1 MAKKSR
7 EYWIKRAELKLQ
19 KLDKEQEKIE
29 KKLKKSYKDAIKEIK
44 KEVAA
49 LYAEG
54 GELTDFQKYRVE
66 GTIRSLESLLD
77 EMATNEEQTL
87 KEGLTELY
95 EDTQKLEAASLEVS
109 FQTVNDSVIR
119 EVMQTNWSGLT
130 FSERIWDNRKKL
142 ASKVKE
148 TLNKGLIRGDS
159 LQTMA
164 QSLADVMNKDF
175 NRAMV
180 LVHTETCW
188 VQSEASKRQYEEDG
202 VTEYEFAAFLDNKTT
217 KECRELDGKIFKVKD
232 GVPGVNMPPMHP
244 RCRSCIMPV
253 VDSLEDIKLMEERK
267 KAEAEAKK
275 KAEEEAKKKAE
286 EEEKAKKE
294 AKEKAEKEAL
304 VKAKKEAK
312 EAKEK
317 AKKLEEENKKL
328 KEEAKK
334 KEPKK
339 TKEKKKKLPTFKKD
353 EAYKKW
359 YLSDF
364 NKIQKEWNDSVTKEE
379 IDALV
384 KYSGEKWYN
393 TINKSLRGQKL
404 TAKEQKELEK
414 INSQIDVI
422 SNALQRNKTTKD
434 MKLYRGTSHAMF
446 KDVLSED
453 LLQKM
458 KTRKATADELKAELM
473 GTIVKE
479 KALCSTTTNFAVA
492 NNFYENVIVSIDV
505 NRGSTGLANIAKWSE
520 FQLES
525 EVLMDKGT
533 QFYIK
538 DIEFDDDRKIYY
550 VNVHYLGQ
558 E

>member
-1 MAKKSR
+1 
-7 EYWIKRAELKLQ
+7 
-19 KLDKEQEKIE
+19 
-29 KKLKKSYKDAIKEIK
+29 
-44 KEVAA
+44 
-49 LYAEG
+49 
-54 GELTDFQKYRVE
+54 
-66 GTIRSLESLLD
+66 
-77 EMATNEEQTL
+77 
-87 KEGLTELY
+87 
-95 EDTQKLEAASLEVS
+95 
-109 FQTVNDSVIR
+109 
-119 EVMQTNWSGLT
+119 MQTNWSGLT

-164 QSLADVMNKDF
+164 QSLANVMNKDF

-202 VTEYEFAAFLDNKTT
+202 VAEYEFAAFLDNKTT

-253 VDSLEDIKLMEERK
+253 VDSLEDIKSVQEKK
-267 KAEAEAKK
+267 KAEEEAKR

-286 EEEKAKKE
+286 EEEKAK
-294 AKEKAEKEAL
+294 EKAEKEAL
-304 VKAKKEAK
+304 AKAKKEAK

-339 TKEKKKKLPTFKKD
+339 VKEKKKKLPTFKKD

-364 NKIQKEWNDSVTKEE
+364 NKIQKDWNDSLSPEEVASITK
-379 IDALV
+379 
-384 KYSGEKWYN
+384 YTGEDWYKLMN
-393 TINKSLRGQKL
+393 RSLRGGKL
-404 TAKEQKELEK
+404 TPREQQKLEK
-414 INSQIDVI
+414 INEHVNVI
-422 SNALQRNKTTKD
+422 SAALQRNKTTKD
-434 MKLYRGTSHAMF
+434 MKLYRGTSDKMF
-446 KDVLSED
+446 KNVLSEELID
-453 LLQKM
+453 KM
-458 KTRKATADELKAELM
+458 RARKATVDELKAELV

-479 KALCSTTTNFAVA
+479 EALCSTTSNLSVA
-492 NNFYENVIVSIDV
+492 NNFYRNVIVSIDV
-505 NRGSTGLANIAKWSE
+505 NRGSTGLANVAKWSE

>member
-1 MAKKSR
+1 MKKNR
-7 EYWIKRAELKLQ
+7 EYWIDRAKKKLKV
-19 KLDKEQEKIE
+19 LDKEQDKVD
-29 KKLKKSYKDAIKEIK
+29 KKLKKNYKEAIKEIK
-44 KEVAA
+44 KEIAY
-49 LYAEG
+49 LYAEE
-54 GELTDFQKYRVE
+54 ELTEFEQYRAE
-66 GTIRSLESLLD
+66 GTIRSIESILD
-77 EMATNEEQTL
+77 DMATKEEELL
-87 KEGLTELY
+87 KETLTEVY
-95 EDTQKLEAASLEVS
+95 KETQKIEAVGLGVS
-109 FQTVNDSVIR
+109 FQTVNDNVIR
-119 EVMQTNWSGLT
+119 EVMQTNWSGLL
-130 FSERIWDNRKKL
+130 FSDRIWDNRKKL
-142 ASKVKE
+142 ASKLKE

-159 LQTMA
+159 LQDMA
-164 QSLADVMNKDF
+164 NNLAKELNKDY
-175 NRAMV
+175 NRAVV

-188 VQSEASKRQYEEDG
+188 IQSEATKRQYEEED
-202 VTEYEFAAFLDNKTT
+202 VEQYEFMAFLDDSTT
-217 KECRELDGKIFKVKD
+217 KECRGLDGKIFNVKD
-232 GVPGVNMPPMHP
+232 GQPGVNMPPMHP
-244 RCRSCIMPV
+244 RCRSCVIPV
-253 VDSLEDIKLMEERK
+253 VESINTEKI
-267 KAEAEAKK
+267 EAKK
-275 KAEEEAKKKAE
+275 KAEEEAKLKA
-286 EEEKAKKE
+286 EEKAKAEAE
-294 AKEKAEKEAL
+294 AKKA
-304 VKAKKEAK
+304 
-312 EAKEK
+312 
-317 AKKLEEENKKL
+317 

-339 TKEKKKKLPTFKKD
+339 AKEKKKKLPTFKKD

-364 NKIQKEWNDSVTKEE
+364 NKIQKEWNDSVTEEE

-384 KYSGEKWYN
+384 KYSGEEWYEL
-393 TINKSLRGQKL
+393 INRSLRGGKLTPREQQKL
-404 TAKEQKELEK
+404 DK
-414 INSQIDVI
+414 INEKVDVI
-422 SNALQRNKTTKD
+422 SRALQRNKTTKD

-446 KDVLSED
+446 KDVLSEE

-458 KTRKATADELKAELM
+458 KARKATADELKAELM